1 MEESNFHEEKNDE
14 NVDNNLDATKE
25 ELKEVSQMEEGSID
39 LKKLQEEK
47 EELNSQYLRM
57 TADFQNYKK
66 RVEKEKSDIYQFANE
81 KLIVDLLP
89 IVDNFER
96 AVKSYKDEGKDESF
110 TQGVEMILQ
119 QFLDVMKKNGV
130 EEIEALEK
138 EFDPSFHHAVMQEES
153 DKYESNIVIDVFQ
166 KGYVLN
172 GKTIRPSMVKVVK

>member
-14 NVDNNLDATKE
+14 TVDNNLDATKE
-25 ELKEVSQMEEGSID
+25 EFQMEEGSID
-39 LKKLQEEK
+39 FKKLQEEK

-57 TADFQNYKK
+57 TADFQNYRK

-81 KLIVDLLP
+81 KLILDLLP

-119 QFLDVMKKNGV
+119 QFLDVIKKNGV

-138 EFDPSFHHAVMQEES
+138 EFDPNFHHAVMQEES
-153 DKYESNIVIDVFQ
+153 DEYESNTVIDVFQ